1 MRIDRTLAGTEY
13 VCVVLLLTNVTIRLY
28 LVMTPFLEESSGGSH
43 MIRTDVELCVSIFT
57 FCGLLSGAA
66 DM

>member
-13 VCVVLLLTNVTIRLY
+13 ICAVLLLTNVTIRLY
-28 LVMTPFLEESSGGSH
+28 LVMTPFLEVSSGGSH
-43 MIRTDVELCVSIFT
+43 LIKTDVELCISIFT
-57 FCGLLSGAA
+57 FCGLPSGAA